1 MNDTKKPKKRSGKEV
16 KTNRQK
22 MEVEPLSNYPDSQG
36 QLIPFL
42 GEYFLKMVDELP
54 HALYFINPRDLTITF
69 ASQKSSQIKLPRK
82 KLCFKLIYGE
92 KTPCSGRDHP
102 CIVGAVKEA
111 KKLVMVEHVHNE
123 KGHRRYYRVFGYPIL
138 DNDGKVTHVIE
149 YPLEITEQKHAEE
162 KAEINLSKYKNIFNA
177 TTDGLVVIDFEDTIK
192 DANPQLCK
200 MFGYTYDEI
209 LQLKGKELAPPESHH
224 SFKNI
229 RSKIQARGE
238 FFIESVGKRK
248 DGSTFPLEVKG
259 TTFIDQDTTQMLG
272 IMRDI
277 TERKRAEEE
286 ILLNQVQYRNIFN
299 SVNDGLL
306 IVDFGDTIADANP
319 QLCKMFGYT
328 YDEILRLHGM
338 DLATQSSHH
347 LFKEVRSDIQKSG
360 RFHVEALG
368 KRKDGS
374 TFDMEVFGVQFVTQE
389 KKQML
394 GVFRDITE
402 RKNFEKALKARE
414 EELLHK
420 TQSTEETNAALKV
433 LLKNIEEE
441 RKELEE
447 RLTGNFK
454 EMVFP
459 YLETLMETA
468 LNPKQQACLTIIESN
483 LKKIASPFLDTLK
496 FYGLSPAEIKVLN
509 FIKEG
514 KRTKEI
520 ADIMGLSKRTVDSY
534 RYNIRKKLKI
544 GNNLPLTT
552 YLLDPT
558 EYT

>member
-1 MNDTKKPKKRSGKEV
+1 
-16 KTNRQK
+16 

-54 HALYFINPRDLTITF
+54 HVLYFINPRDLTITF

-92 KTPCSGRDHP
+92 KTPCSGTDHP
-102 CIVGAVKEA
+102 CIMEAVKKT
-111 KKLVMVEHVHNE
+111 KKLAMVEHVHNE
-123 KGHRRYYRVFGYPIL
+123 KGHRKFYRVFGYPIL
-138 DNDGKVTHVIE
+138 DNDGTVTHVIE
-149 YPLEITEQKHAEE
+149 YPLEITEQKHAEK

-209 LQLKGKELAPPESHH
+209 LQLKGKELAPPEYHH

-229 RSKIQARGE
+229 RSKIQTGRE
-238 FFIESVGKRK
+238 FFIESLGKRK

-277 TERKRAEEE
+277 TERKRAEEA

-328 YDEILRLHGM
+328 YDEILCLHGM
-338 DLATQSSHH
+338 DLATQSSYH
-347 LFKEVRSDIQKSG
+347 LFKDVRSDIQKSG

-374 TFDMEVFGVQFVTQE
+374 TFDMEVFGVQFVTRE

-420 TQSTEETNAALKV
+420 TQSMEEANAALKV
-433 LLKNIEEE
+433 LLKSIEEE
-441 RKELEE
+441 RKEMEE
-447 RLTGNFK
+447 RLIGNFK

-483 LKKIASPFLDTLK
+483 LKKIASPFLATLK

-520 ADIMGLSKRTVDSY
+520 AEIMGLSKRTVDSY

>member
-1 MNDTKKPKKRSGKEV
+1 
-16 KTNRQK
+16 
-22 MEVEPLSNYPDSQG
+22 
-36 QLIPFL
+36 
-42 GEYFLKMVDELP
+42 
-54 HALYFINPRDLTITF
+54 
-69 ASQKSSQIKLPRK
+69 
-82 KLCFKLIYGE
+82 
-92 KTPCSGRDHP
+92 
-102 CIVGAVKEA
+102 
-111 KKLVMVEHVHNE
+111 
-123 KGHRRYYRVFGYPIL
+123 
-138 DNDGKVTHVIE
+138 
-149 YPLEITEQKHAEE
+149 
-162 KAEINLSKYKNIFNA
+162 
-177 TTDGLVVIDFEDTIK
+177 
-192 DANPQLCK
+192 
-200 MFGYTYDEI
+200 
-209 LQLKGKELAPPESHH
+209 
-224 SFKNI
+224 
-229 RSKIQARGE
+229 
-238 FFIESVGKRK
+238 VGKRK

-259 TTFIDQDTTQMLG
+259 TTFTDQDTTQMLG

-347 LFKEVRSDIQKSG
+347 LFKGVRFDIQKSG

-420 TQSTEETNAALKV
+420 TQSMEEANAALKV
-433 LLKNIEEE
+433 LLQSIEEE
-441 RKELEE
+441 RKELEA
-447 RLTGNFK
+447 RLIGNFK
-454 EMVFP
+454 EMIFP
-459 YLETLMETA
+459 YLETLMESA
-468 LNPKQQACLTIIESN
+468 LSPKQQACLTIIESN
-483 LKKIASPFLDTLK
+483 LKKIASPFLDKLK

-520 ADIMGLSKRTVDSY
+520 ADIMGLSKRTIDSY

-544 GNNLPLTT
+544 SNNLPLTT

-558 EYT
+558 

>member
-1 MNDTKKPKKRSGKEV
+1 
-16 KTNRQK
+16 
-22 MEVEPLSNYPDSQG
+22 
-36 QLIPFL
+36 
-42 GEYFLKMVDELP
+42 
-54 HALYFINPRDLTITF
+54 
-69 ASQKSSQIKLPRK
+69 
-82 KLCFKLIYGE
+82 
-92 KTPCSGRDHP
+92 
-102 CIVGAVKEA
+102 
-111 KKLVMVEHVHNE
+111 
-123 KGHRRYYRVFGYPIL
+123 
-138 DNDGKVTHVIE
+138 
-149 YPLEITEQKHAEE
+149 
-162 KAEINLSKYKNIFNA
+162 
-177 TTDGLVVIDFEDTIK
+177 
-192 DANPQLCK
+192 
-200 MFGYTYDEI
+200 
-209 LQLKGKELAPPESHH
+209 
-224 SFKNI
+224 
-229 RSKIQARGE
+229 
-238 FFIESVGKRK
+238 
-248 DGSTFPLEVKG
+248 
-259 TTFIDQDTTQMLG
+259 MLG

>member
-1 MNDTKKPKKRSGKEV
+1 
-16 KTNRQK
+16 
-22 MEVEPLSNYPDSQG
+22 
-36 QLIPFL
+36 
-42 GEYFLKMVDELP
+42 
-54 HALYFINPRDLTITF
+54 
-69 ASQKSSQIKLPRK
+69 
-82 KLCFKLIYGE
+82 
-92 KTPCSGRDHP
+92 
-102 CIVGAVKEA
+102 
-111 KKLVMVEHVHNE
+111 
-123 KGHRRYYRVFGYPIL
+123 
-138 DNDGKVTHVIE
+138 
-149 YPLEITEQKHAEE
+149 
-162 KAEINLSKYKNIFNA
+162 
-177 TTDGLVVIDFEDTIK
+177 
-192 DANPQLCK
+192 
-200 MFGYTYDEI
+200 
-209 LQLKGKELAPPESHH
+209 
-224 SFKNI
+224 
-229 RSKIQARGE
+229 
-238 FFIESVGKRK
+238 
-248 DGSTFPLEVKG
+248 
-259 TTFIDQDTTQMLG
+259 
-272 IMRDI
+272 
-277 TERKRAEEE
+277 
-286 ILLNQVQYRNIFN
+286 
-299 SVNDGLL
+299 
-306 IVDFGDTIADANP
+306 
-319 QLCKMFGYT
+319 
-328 YDEILRLHGM
+328 
-338 DLATQSSHH
+338 
-347 LFKEVRSDIQKSG
+347 
-360 RFHVEALG
+360 
-368 KRKDGS
+368 
-374 TFDMEVFGVQFVTQE
+374 MEVFGVQFVTQE

-447 RLTGNFK
+447 RLIGNFK